1 MKLRCV
7 LITSPFVVHLVCAAA
22 HADTVWLAGKAK
34 DEDGKTVCIYK
45 SGFDKIYIP
54 AEIGDYCPI
63 NADK

>member
-1 MKLRCV
+1 MKVIIAVAV
-7 LITSPFVVHLVCAAA
+7 LTVLAFVGNSYGE
-22 HADTVWLAGKAK
+22 TVWLSGQVK
-34 DEDGKTVCIYK
+34 DEEGKTICIYK